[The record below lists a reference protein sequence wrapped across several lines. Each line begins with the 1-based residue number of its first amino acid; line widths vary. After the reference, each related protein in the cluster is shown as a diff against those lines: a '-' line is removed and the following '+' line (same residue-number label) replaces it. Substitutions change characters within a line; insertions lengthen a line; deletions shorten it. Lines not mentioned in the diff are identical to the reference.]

1 MPALRKLLTSPTV
14 ALLVIRLGGAGAGF
28 LSQLVLARLLAP
40 QGDLGLFLRRDK
52 PRRRGVNSGGPSAIR
67 KSRRV
72 SLRATRSVHA
82 RPRLARV
89 HQSCAP

>member
-40 QGDLGLFLRRDK
+40 QDLGLFFAATSLAVVASTVVAFGYPEIA
-52 PRRRGVNSGGPSAIR
+52 PRFIARLPGACTPGSAR
-67 KSRRV
+67 
-72 SLRATRSVHA
+72 
-82 RPRLARV
+82 RV